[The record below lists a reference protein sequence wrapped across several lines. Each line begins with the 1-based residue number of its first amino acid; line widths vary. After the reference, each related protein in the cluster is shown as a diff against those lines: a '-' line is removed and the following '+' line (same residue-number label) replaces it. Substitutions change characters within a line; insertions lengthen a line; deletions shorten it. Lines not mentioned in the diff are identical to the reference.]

1 LIDAMLRFNNIGTFA
16 ANIFAFKIPNKY
28 SGVLLAVRPH
38 LQPRRL
44 QQLEGEAEFV
54 RASVLAGQ
62 LRHLVGSA
70 YRRPN
75 ADAEYNTALLRSL
88 GRVSREKHN
97 FDGIL
102 LIGDLNLDIKLN
114 VEPPVAR
121 AQPAEAF
128 MDMFA
133 DLSLVQLI

>member
-1 LIDAMLRFNNIGTFA
+1 MSSSHVSTSSCGRTEPAVA
-16 ANIFAFKIPNKY
+16 
-28 SGVLLAVRPH
+28 GVLLAVRPH

-54 RASVLAGQ
+54 WASVLARQ
-62 LRHLVGSA
+62 LRLLVGSA

-88 GRVSREKHN
+88 ERLSREHN

-102 LIGDLNLDIKLN
+102 LMGDLNLDIKWN
-114 VEPPVAR
+114 VELPVAR

-128 MDMFA
+128 MDVFT
-133 DLSLVQLI
+133 DLSLVHLI